1 MLEFKTIEDFDLNGK
16 KVIIRVDFNVPVKDG
31 KITDDNRIVKSIKTI
46 KYALDNGAKEVI
58 LMSHMGKVKKEE
70 DKVSNDLRIVVP
82 RLESLLNMSV
92 DFLEHTSGNE
102 LLNDLANSKNCVKL
116 MQNTRYEDLNNKRES
131 NNDENL
137 GRFWASLADVAIFDA
152 FGASH
157 RNHASTSSMFKHINC
172 GVGFLVNEEI
182 SKIEEIINDNSHP
195 FVIVMGGA
203 KVSDKISV
211 INNLI
216 DKCDRLII
224 GGAMS
229 FTFLKALGYNVGKSL
244 VDDNHIEF
252 CRNLMEKYAS
262 KISLPFDVVTN
273 NGIKTINNILDDE
286 MGLDIG
292 PETVKVFEENLKT
305 ASRVIANGTMG
316 KNEDSKYA
324 LGSKEIYTFLANSNA
339 KVLVGGGDTASFV
352 NDIGLSDKFYHI
364 STGGGATLEYLG
376 GNLGS
381 IFEILNSS
389 SVTYGKNKKRN
400 KEINN

>member
-70 DKVSNDLRIVVP
+70 DKAKNSLRVVVP
-82 RLESLLNMSV
+82 RLEELLNMPV
-92 DFLEHTSGNE
+92 DFIEHTSGNE
-102 LLNDLANSKNCVKL
+102 LISDLKNSNNRVKL
-116 MQNTRYEDLNNKRES
+116 MENTRYEDLNNKRES
-131 NNDENL
+131 KNDDNL
-137 GRFWASLADVAIFDA
+137 GRHWATLGDIAIFDG

-157 RNHASTSSMFKHINC
+157 RDHASTSSMFKHIEC
-172 GVGFLVNEEI
+172 GIGFLALEEI
-182 SKIEEIINDNSHP
+182 SKIEEITNENTHP

-203 KVSDKISV
+203 KVSDKIAV

-216 DKCDRLII
+216 DKCDKLII
-224 GGAMS
+224 GGAMA

-244 VDDNHIEF
+244 VDDEHIEF
-252 CRNLMEKYAS
+252 CRDLMHKYAS
-262 KISLPFDVVTN
+262 KIVLPFDVVTN
-273 NGIKTINNILDDE
+273 NGVKTINNILDDE

-292 PETVKVFEENLKT
+292 PETVKLFKENLVDAK
-305 ASRVIANGTMG
+305 RVIANGTMG
-316 KNEDSKYA
+316 KNEEEKYA
-324 LGSKEIYTFLANSNA
+324 VGSREIYGFLASSDA
-339 KVLVGGGDTASFV
+339 KVLVGGGDTASAV
-352 NDIGLSDKFYHI
+352 NDFGLTNKFYHI

-381 IFEILNSS
+381 IFEILKSS
-389 SVTYGKNKKRN
+389 SVTHGKNKKRN
-400 KEINN
+400 KEAGA